1 MEGTRP
7 PSAAGEGETDAA
19 ADLDRRYPPPPDPFP
34 PQAGG
39 EGEIV
44 IRAGARFP
52 RFRLAVAARGV
63 GGAADHLVA
72 VAGHAAGAAAHR
84 LSCDPAAAWAGAA
97 RGTPGADPVVADPA
111 AHAVGCAGDFGG
123 RSPPAQS
130 ASAPGV
136 DRPDRARGR

>member
-1 MEGTRP
+1 MEGTRRA
-7 PSAAGEGETDAA
+7 SDGEGEVDAA
-19 ADLDRRYPPPPDPFP
+19 AELDRRHPPHPDPLP

-44 IRAGARFP
+44 ADAGARLP

-97 RGTPGADPVVADPA
+97 RGSPGADPVVADPA
-111 AHAVGCAGDFGG
+111 AHAVGCAGNFGD
-123 RSPPAQS
+123 RPPTAQS
-130 ASAPGV
+130 AGAPRV
-136 DRPDRARGR
+136 DR